1 MKALRI
7 SPALIATM
15 LSGCG
20 GYGIT
25 KPVDINILGLLPIV
39 GCLYCPNDGSPAY
52 SYDKSQLRR
61 GVVNERLNRTRSKYP
76 LVPAYRC

>member
-1 MKALRI
+1 MNAVKLAAVLL
-7 SPALIATM
+7 AAA

-39 GCLYCPNDGSPAY
+39 GCLVCANDGSPTY
-52 SYDKSQLRR
+52 SYDKTQLRR
-61 GVVNERLNRTRSKYP
+61 GVVTERLNRTRSVYP
-76 LVPAYRC
+76 VVPAYR

>member
-1 MKALRI
+1 MNAIKI
-7 SPALIATM
+7 SAIFLVAA

-39 GCLYCPNDGSPAY
+39 GCVLCPNDGSPTY
-52 SYDKSQLRR
+52 SYDKSRLRR
-61 GVVNERLNRTRSKYP
+61 GVVTERLNRTRSVYP
-76 LVPAYRC
+76 VVPAYR